1 MKNKTILIA
10 ETHKG
15 QAAFIKEAIE
25 KNKINITVM
34 NIETNNSEDMK
45 NAIIDYKPDI
55 VFTNEVKSDRP
66 ATDVIKEIQSDIS
79 KFQPIF
85 IINSGYSTN
94 DIELLCCEKGI
105 YAYSSTKPTNY
116 EELATEIGKI
126 ANNKTSALHLHQY
139 RNFSK
144 ENLDI
149 VSTFMEKQSSNY
161 IYNKEYKNINH
172 ELSQL
177 HKELS
182 KMPKKFRERFNKF
195 EYLYEMNSLY
205 ENCFIYQYFNSK
217 IHK

>member
-15 QAAFIKEAIE
+15 QAEFIKEAIE
-25 KNKINITVM
+25 KNKINISVM

-45 NAIIDYKPDI
+45 NAIIDSKPDI
-55 VFTNEVKSDRP
+55 VFTNEVKSDKP

-85 IINSGYSTN
+85 IINSGYSTT
-94 DIELLCCEKGI
+94 DIELLCCKKEI
-105 YAYSSTKPTNY
+105 SAYSATKPTNY
-116 EELATEIGKI
+116 DELAVEIGKI
-126 ANNKTSALHLHQY
+126 ANNTESTLHLHQY

-149 VSTFMEKQSSNY
+149 VSTFMEKQSPNY

-172 ELSQL
+172 ELSIL

-182 KMPKKFRERFNKF
+182 KMPKRFREKFYKF